1 MMFDE
6 EEPFKSLNFQ
16 TERAPFFNWKYMF
29 RTIMWRFLEITS
41 RICLLLLVWSSMG
54 GVALLIVLAVDF
66 VICFGYCV
74 KERSV
79 ELMGMMMYI
88 SFGAKDD
95 YVVYF
100 WLYRII
106 SFYIL
111 LILSTIF

>member
-16 TERAPFFNWKYMF
+16 TERAPFLSWKYMV
-29 RTIMWRFLEITS
+29 RIILWRFLEITS

-54 GVALLIVLAVDF
+54 GVALLIILAVDF

-74 KERSV
+74 KEKSV
-79 ELMGMMMYI
+79 ELLGMMMYI
-88 SFGAKDD
+88 SFGAKDYD
-95 YVVYF
+95 VVLF
-100 WLYRII
+100 WLYRFI

-111 LILSTIF
+111 L